1 MHHAVVAFI
10 AAVSLIVSPIASVG
24 DSSAPS
30 PSPSASASPAPTSE
44 PVEPPP
50 PAEPAPPAEPV
61 TPANPGA
68 NVAPESAPEASPDP
82 EIPPPPPESP
92 PPVDLGEQVEEAIV
106 EQATQDVVPGPF
118 EPKPVPFTAPAA
130 VAPQTVQCYG
140 DSLLGGVCS
149 SGSPSPLSAV
159 LPGWTTLA
167 YSQGGQWS
175 TSIAVN
181 AGAYRMQLTQ
191 PVTIA
196 AADATNL
203 PEPFMFEV
211 PAGSMGGLSMRASIA
226 DVVGTLVH
234 RPDLGII
241 WRFVRDNPGDPVTV
255 APGTPIVSLQAMA
268 PGAASII
275 WVGTNNLT
283 ATDQIVADV
292 DAMVA
297 LHKSVSDQ
305 PFWVVSIT
313 PAWGNSGSIY
323 GIARSQVNKE
333 LDRRYGDRYVPLD
346 EYIGNGAL
354 TDSGIQP
361 TSADRD
367 WIASGLNPPSFHSS
381 ADWIHFNRTGC
392 DAIARFLARFV
403 KDGTTAAQQR
413 TLFNAEAALSV
424 DVYGATIVVRGWTFD
439 RSDLYQRIPVG
450 ITIDD
455 QWMLGTYADGPSPE
469 LSQYGVP
476 GGHGFSWS
484 TKLRDGAT
492 YKVCIVGVGF
502 GAGANAYPPCVSV
515 TIPVLLPQGDLALID
530 VGGGTMAVV
539 GWGFDHA
546 DLYAHIPVGIMI
558 DGRWHV
564 GITAALESP
573 YLRPYGVPGD
583 HAFFAGAQVGR
594 GTHSVCAVGVSR
606 ATGRNAM
613 LDCDSIVLG

>member
-61 TPANPGA
+61 TPADPGA

-92 PPVDLGEQVEEAIV
+92 PPVDLGEQVEEAII

-211 PAGSMGGLSMRASIA
+211 PARSMGGLSMRASIA

-313 PAWGNSGSIY
+313 PAWGNCRIHLRHRALSGEQ
-323 GIARSQVNKE
+323 GARSALRRPLCAARRIHRKRCADRLRHPADVSRPG
-333 LDRRYGDRYVPLD
+333 LDRLR
-346 EYIGNGAL
+346 AQ
-354 TDSGIQP
+354 S
-361 TSADRD
+361 S
-367 WIASGLNPPSFHSS
+367 SFHSS

-424 DVYGATIVVRGWTFD
+424 DVYGATIVVRGWAFD

-515 TIPVLLPQGDLALID
+515 TIPSCFHKVISPSSTWAVGRWPSSAGD
-530 VGGGTMAVV
+530 
-539 GWGFDHA
+539 FDHA